1 MMDVVRWDEEGR
13 IRMKT
18 LREWRAERLESS
30 KTLATK
36 AGVSNKTIL
45 EIENGRNLPTFR
57 TMRRLSEALGVQPA
71 DVEEFAAAIE
81 ERGKDA
87 A

>member
-1 MMDVVRWDEEGR
+1 
-13 IRMKT
+13 MKT
-18 LREWRAERLESS
+18 LREWRAARLESS
-30 KTLATK
+30 KTLALK

-45 EIENGRNLPTFR
+45 EIENARSVPTFR
-57 TMRRLSEALGVQPA
+57 TIRRLSEALGVEPEEI
-71 DVEEFAAAIE
+71 EEFASAIA

>member
-1 MMDVVRWDEEGR
+1 
-13 IRMKT
+13 MKT
-18 LREWRAERLESS
+18 LREWRAVRLESS
-30 KTLATK
+30 KTLAAK

-45 EIENGRNLPTFR
+45 EIENGRNLPMFR
-57 TMRRLSEALGVQPA
+57 TIRRLSEALGVDPEEI
-71 DVEEFAAAIE
+71 EEFASAIA

>member
-1 MMDVVRWDEEGR
+1 
-13 IRMKT
+13 MKS
-18 LREWRAERLESS
+18 LREWRAEKLESS
-30 KTLATK
+30 KTLSAK

-45 EIENGRNLPTFR
+45 EIENGRNVPTFK
-57 TMRRLSEALGVQPA
+57 TMRKLSEALGVQPGE
-71 DVEEFAAAIE
+71 VEEFAAAIE

>member
-1 MMDVVRWDEEGR
+1 
-13 IRMKT
+13 MKT

-30 KTLATK
+30 KTLAAK
-36 AGVSNKTIL
+36 AGVSNKTII
-45 EIENGRNLPTFR
+45 EVENGRNVPTFR
-57 TMRRLSEALGVQPA
+57 TIRRLSEALGVDPA
-71 DVEEFAAAIE
+71 EVAEFAAAIE

>member
-1 MMDVVRWDEEGR
+1 
-13 IRMKT
+13 MKT
-18 LREWRAERLESS
+18 LREWRAVRLESS
-30 KTLATK
+30 KTLAVK

-57 TMRRLSEALGVQPA
+57 TIRRLSEALGVDPEEI
-71 DVEEFAAAIE
+71 EEFASAIA

>member
-1 MMDVVRWDEEGR
+1 MA
-13 IRMKT
+13 KT

-30 KTLATK
+30 KTLAAK
-36 AGVSNKTIL
+36 AGVSNKTII

-57 TMRRLSEALGVQPA
+57 TMRRLSDALGVEPA
-71 DVEEFAAAIE
+71 EVAEFAAAIA

>member
-1 MMDVVRWDEEGR
+1 
-13 IRMKT
+13 MKGLNVKS
-18 LREWRAERLESS
+18 LRVWRAERLESS
-30 KTLATK
+30 KTLSAK

-45 EIENGRNLPTFR
+45 EIENGRNVPTFKTIR
-57 TMRRLSEALGVQPA
+57 KLSEALGVEPGE
-71 DVEEFAAAIE
+71 VEEFAAAIE

>member
-1 MMDVVRWDEEGR
+1 
-13 IRMKT
+13 MKT

-30 KTLATK
+30 KTLAVK

-57 TMRRLSEALGVQPA
+57 TMRRLSDALGVDPA
-71 DVEEFAAAIE
+71 DVTEFAAAIK

>member
-1 MMDVVRWDEEGR
+1 V
-13 IRMKT
+13 KT

-30 KTLATK
+30 KTLAAK

-57 TMRRLSEALGVQPA
+57 TMRRLSEALGVAPTEI
-71 DVEEFAAAIE
+71 EEFAAAIE
-81 ERGKDA
+81 ERGKEA

>member
-1 MMDVVRWDEEGR
+1 MQ
-13 IRMKT
+13 IP
-18 LREWRAERLESS
+18 LRPSVEDL
-30 KTLATK
+30 
-36 AGVSNKTIL
+36 AGVRKRD

-57 TMRRLSEALGVQPA
+57 TIRRLSEALGVAPA
-71 DVEEFAAAIE
+71 EIAEFAAAIE

>member
-1 MMDVVRWDEEGR
+1 
-13 IRMKT
+13 MKT

-30 KTLATK
+30 KTLAVK

-45 EIENGRNLPTFR
+45 EIENGRNVPTFR
-57 TMRRLSEALGVQPA
+57 TMRRLSDALGVAPSEIA
-71 DVEEFAAAIE
+71 EFAAAIE

>member
-1 MMDVVRWDEEGR
+1 
-13 IRMKT
+13 MKT

-30 KTLATK
+30 KTLAAK

-57 TMRRLSEALGVQPA
+57 TMRRLSEALGVAPTEI
-71 DVEEFAAAIE
+71 EEFAAAIG
-81 ERGKDA
+81 ERGKEA